1 MGCPLWGH
9 TESGMTEVTQQQQQQ
24 QQQGFPGGASNKE
37 PASSAGDIW
46 DVGLLPGLERSLEKE
61 IATTPVFLPG

>member
-9 TESGMTEVTQQQQQQ
+9 TESGMTEVTQ

-61 IATTPVFLPG
+61 MATTPVFLPG